1 MSIRTIARKAWHWI
15 DGPMPQPKMPVR
27 STDETDQE
35 YVRRCQA
42 YLAESRAYQDQNMRL
57 ADRNIR
63 AALVLM
69 FVAIVISIAV
79 PIVRAL
85 R

>member
-1 MSIRTIARKAWHWI
+1 
-15 DGPMPQPKMPVR
+15 
-27 STDETDQE
+27 
-35 YVRRCQA
+35 
-42 YLAESRAYQDQNMRL
+42 MRL